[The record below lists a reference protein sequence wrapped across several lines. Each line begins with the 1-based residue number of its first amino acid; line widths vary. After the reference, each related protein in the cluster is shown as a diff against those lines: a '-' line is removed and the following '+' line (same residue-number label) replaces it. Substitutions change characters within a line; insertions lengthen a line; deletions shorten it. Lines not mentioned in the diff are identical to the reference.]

1 MTGQCILS
9 PLILSYITLENP
21 LQFLRYS
28 FEINNVVPVVAL
40 TERKTSIHRDLLLS
54 SDLNDMILESIV
66 LQRVFL
72 LYSTEMSFIDNDTLF
87 SHLSASQ
94 DIVAASLLKRIK
106 KCGFHRVRQGTA
118 FHHHR
123 LVFHQRFQRHRCNQ

>member
-40 TERKTSIHRDLLLS
+40 IERKTSIHRDPLLS

-72 LYSTEMSFIDNDTLF
+72 LYSTEMSYIDKYTLF

-106 KCGFHRVRQGTA
+106 KCGFHRVSQGTA

-123 LVFHQRFQRHRCNQ
+123 LVFQQRFQRHRCNQ

>member
-1 MTGQCILS
+1 MTGQFRLS
-9 PLILSYITLENP
+9 PLILSYITLENTR
-21 LQFLRYS
+21 QFLRYS
-28 FEINNVVPVVAL
+28 FEIINVAPIIAFI
-40 TERKTSIHRDLLLS
+40 ERQTSIHPDPLLS

-72 LYSTEMSFIDNDTLF
+72 LYSTKMSYIDNDTLF
-87 SHLSASQ
+87 SRLSASQ

-123 LVFHQRFQRHRCNQ
+123 LVFHQRLQRHRCNQ

>member
-1 MTGQCILS
+1 MTGQFRLS
-9 PLILSYITLENP
+9 PLILSFVTLEITRR
-21 LQFLRYS
+21 LLREF
-28 FEINNVVPVVAL
+28 FEINNVAPIVAL
-40 TERKTSIHRDLLLS
+40 IEQQTSIHPDPLS
-54 SDLNDMILESIV
+54 PSDLNGIILESIV

-72 LYSTEMSFIDNDTLF
+72 LYSTEMSYIDKYTLF

-106 KCGFHRVRQGTA
+106 KCGLHRVRQGTA

>member
-40 TERKTSIHRDLLLS
+40 IERKTSIHRDPLLS

-72 LYSTEMSFIDNDTLF
+72 LYSTEMSYIDKYTLF

-118 FHHHR
+118 FHHLR
-123 LVFHQRFQRHRCNQ
+123 LAFQQRFQRHRCNQ

>member
-1 MTGQCILS
+1 MTGQFILS

-28 FEINNVVPVVAL
+28 FEINNVAPIVAL
-40 TERKTSIHRDLLLS
+40 IERKTSIHRDLLLS

-66 LQRVFL
+66 LQRVFM
-72 LYSTEMSFIDNDTLF
+72 LYSTEMGFINNDTLF

-94 DIVAASLLKRIK
+94 DIVATSLLKRIK

-118 FHHHR
+118 FYHLR
-123 LVFHQRFQRHRCNQ
+123 LVFQQRFQRHRCNQ

>member
-9 PLILSYITLENP
+9 PLILSSVILENT

-28 FEINNVVPVVAL
+28 FEINNVAPIIAL

-66 LQRVFL
+66 LRRVSV
-72 LYSTEMSFIDNDTLF
+72 LYSTEMSCIDNNPCYHVSLPRRTL
-87 SHLSASQ
+87 LQ
-94 DIVAASLLKRIK
+94 
-106 KCGFHRVRQGTA
+106 
-118 FHHHR
+118 
-123 LVFHQRFQRHRCNQ
+123 HRC